1 VAAARPA
8 KSKLLPRRR
17 LLPRRDRHKP
27 NNSPHTFSTPLY
39 CITVR
44 TLSPHCGATLLRILT
59 VKHRLGTVI
68 DGYIR
73 AGVGVRLCGVH
84 IEDSRPKT
92 S

>member
-8 KSKLLPRRR
+8 KSKLLPRRG

-27 NNSPHTFSTPLY
+27 NNSAHTSAFSTPIY
-39 CITVR
+39 CIIVR

-59 VKHRLGTVI
+59 VKHRFGTVI
-68 DGYIR
+68 GGYIR

-84 IEDSRPKT
+84 IED
-92 S
+92 